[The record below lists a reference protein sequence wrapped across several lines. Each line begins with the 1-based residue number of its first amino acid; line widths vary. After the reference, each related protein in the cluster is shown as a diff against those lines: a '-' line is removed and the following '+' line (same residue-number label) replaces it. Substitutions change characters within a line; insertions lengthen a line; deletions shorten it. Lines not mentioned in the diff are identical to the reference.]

1 MAQLFGICRLQTVW
15 PSNICCFYFDVKLI
29 DVLFSVNR
37 ASGGKGGIKGDT
49 LEDDENSDEGDEED
63 YTVYECHGLAP
74 VSSSQNISD
83 YKTYRPKPTAPE
95 AATFRAL

>member
-1 MAQLFGICRLQTVW
+1 M
-15 PSNICCFYFDVKLI
+15 KLI
-29 DVLFSVNR
+29 DMLFSVNR

-74 VSSSQNISD
+74 VSSSQNILII
-83 YKTYRPKPTAPE
+83 KHTGQNQQLLKPQHLGLCKMSVHCSRKIPN
-95 AATFRAL
+95 FIL